1 MSVVVSTADASIRER
16 AEIWRCAAAETFVP
30 LDFTFPDPRSFH
42 GQISA
47 AELGSVVVSRVTAA
61 AHRAERTPRLIA
73 RSSHV
78 PCYKVS
84 MPIRGYALIAQDGR
98 EAPLIPGDLAI
109 YDTARPYQVTFDD
122 TCRLLVLMFPH
133 RDLHLPYNAV
143 SGVSGVTAHRVSGR
157 GGIGGLVAPLLANL
171 ADHLDEIDT
180 AQSARLADNVVDLLS
195 TLFADLLARTGY
207 RPDDITHTLM
217 AKIRGFI
224 EDNLYDPDLGPD
236 AVAAANHVSVSYL
249 HKLFRAEN
257 TSVSRVI
264 RERRLEQC
272 RRDLVAPAGRGK
284 AVGAIGAQWGFLD
297 AAHFSRIF
305 KATYGLS
312 PREYRLSRDIDGQ
325 MAVSANTTLV
335 DEG

>member
-1 MSVVVSTADASIRER
+1 MTVVVSTADVSVRER
-16 AEIWRCAAAETFVP
+16 AEVWRSAASETFVP
-30 LDFTFPDPRSFH
+30 LDFTFPDPRSFY

-47 AELGSVVVSRVTAA
+47 ADFGNVVVSRVTAA
-61 AHRAERTPRLIA
+61 AHRAERTQRLIA

-84 MPIRGYALIAQDGR
+84 MPLRGYALIAQDGR

-109 YDTARPYQVTFDD
+109 YDTGRPYQVTFDD

-133 RDLHLPYNAV
+133 RDLRLPYNA
-143 SGVSGVTAHRVSGR
+143 VSGVTAHRVSGR
-157 GGIGGLVAPLLANL
+157 DGIGGLVAPLLAKL
-171 ADHLDEIDT
+171 AEHLDEIDS
-180 AQSARLADNVVDLLS
+180 AQSARLADNVVDLLG

-207 RPDDITHTLM
+207 RPADMTQTLM
-217 AKIRGFI
+217 ARIRGFI
-224 EDNLYDPDLGPD
+224 EDNLYDPELGPE
-236 AVAAANHVSVSYL
+236 AVAAANHVSVGYL
-249 HKLFRAEN
+249 HKLFRAEG

-264 RERRLEQC
+264 KERRLEQC

-312 PREYRLSRDIDGQ
+312 PREYRLSRDVDGH
-325 MAVSANTTLV
+325 MAVAASTTAV
-335 DEG
+335 DDT